1 MSLIVNCI
9 IYLCFSTPNQYLL
22 WVKKKI
28 KNIIFLI
35 ICLKTMTILYINL
48 IYVLFSTDHVEN
60 LSTTGIKI
68 QKAKYR

>member
-1 MSLIVNCI
+1 MFFYTESIPLVSKEKN
-9 IYLCFSTPNQYLL
+9 
-22 WVKKKI
+22 KKI
-28 KNIIFLI
+28 KKIIFLI

>member
-1 MSLIVNCI
+1 MFFYTESIPLVGKEKN
-9 IYLCFSTPNQYLL
+9 
-22 WVKKKI
+22 KKI

>member
-1 MSLIVNCI
+1 MFFYTESIPLVGKEKN
-9 IYLCFSTPNQYLL
+9 
-22 WVKKKI
+22 KKI

-35 ICLKTMTILYINL
+35 ICLKTMTIVYINL